1 MSEKEKNESGK
12 VSRRKFLR
20 DTGFIV
26 GGAAALGIGGL
37 ALTGCGSAGGPCP
50 TANASTQTNVE
61 YVGECVCPNCD
72 TKIPH
77 PRGVPCRM
85 ISCPNCGEGM
95 ARGAV

>member
-1 MSEKEKNESGK
+1 MSEKEKNESEK

-20 DTGFIV
+20 DAGFIV

-37 ALTGCGSAGGPCP
+37 ALTGCGTDRPCP
-50 TANASTQTNVE
+50 TVSASTQAKVE
-61 YVGECVCPNCD
+61 YFGECVCPNCD

-85 ISCPNCGEGM
+85 INCPNCGEGM
-95 ARGAV
+95 ARGAI